1 MVGLFDVPNWNW
13 VVSLRYQLL
22 LMFQIGQFHLGTSWC
37 NHVMSLLLSLLL
49 LLLLLLSLIIIII
62 IIIIINTIYR
72 RKEF

>member
-1 MVGLFDVPNWNW
+1 
-13 VVSLRYQLL
+13 
-22 LMFQIGQFHLGTSWC
+22 MFQIGQFHLGTSWC

-62 IIIIINTIYR
+62 IIIINTIYR